1 MIDVKP
7 SKEHLKNIKEHKKFL
22 EKWDMWD
29 FAYYDGSEY
38 YFLTAYNSIT
48 GGITGYL
55 ILNDKGE
62 EISYSQAKEPAY
74 YLISYNT
81 LVHNTING
89 LAPRMNKNMQPY
101 LDMVELLS
109 NHKAEIVQQ
118 EPGLSGA
125 IDQIIDYTQ
134 KNIQE
139 AAYVREIVY
148 NLGGYQREVTRER
161 GYFDKEFLRV
171 MENEFGR
178 YSEIMYTYGIRE
190 REMQPD
196 YQKLYRLLD
205 SGKISIS
212 KLKSILKAAIETN
225 EKELEKSMS
234 TYERD
239 PDGASLEID
248 RNNIKESL
256 RVNRS
261 VQGKKDFEKISAP
274 LIRNHKSGEANE
286 KNLL

>member
-1 MIDVKP
+1 MINVKP
-7 SKEHLKNIKEHKKFL
+7 TKEHLKNIKKHKKFL

-29 FAYYDGSEY
+29 FAYYDGSTY

-55 ILNDKGE
+55 ILNESGDE
-62 EISYSQAKEPAY
+62 VPYNLAKEPAY

-89 LAPRMNKNMQPY
+89 IAPRMNESMKPHH
-101 LDMVELLS
+101 DMIELLN
-109 NHKAEIVQQ
+109 NHKAELIQQ
-118 EPGLSGA
+118 DPGLSEA
-125 IDQIIDYTQ
+125 INRIINYTQ

-139 AAYVREIVY
+139 ASYVRDIVY
-148 NLGGYQREVTRER
+148 TLGGYQREVTRER
-161 GYFDKEFLRV
+161 GYFDKNFLAV

-178 YSEIMYTYGIRE
+178 YSEIKYTYGLRE

-196 YQKLYRLLD
+196 YQRMYRLLD
-205 SGKISIS
+205 SGKISAP

-234 TYERD
+234 TYEKG
-239 PDGASLEID
+239 PEGVSLDID
-248 RNNIKESL
+248 RNNIRDSL
-256 RVNRS
+256 SQNRS
-261 VQGKKDFEKISAP
+261 AQGERDFEKTSAL
-274 LIRNHKSGEANE
+274 LIRNQKSGEANE